1 MSFEDDVTRL
11 QRIIAEL
18 ESDKLP
24 LDDALRLFEEGVQ
37 RLRAAAG
44 ELSRTEE
51 RVKVLIERS
60 QGAFELPELDA

>member
-18 ESDKLP
+18 ESAKLP

-44 ELSRTEE
+44 ELSRAEE